1 MDHDTHVRLINTH
14 AEGISSH
21 NNPRLAFRPS
31 LLPFIPLLGR
41 QACMI
46 EIAIFLICDFKFL
59 IYPLGEFLRMLSIA
73 HVDDRT
79 AGYFR

>member
-1 MDHDTHVRLINTH
+1 MMQTLTNFINEFLSLT
-14 AEGISSH
+14 ARMA
-21 NNPRLAFRPS
+21 PW
-31 LLPFIPLLGR
+31 LLPFIPFLGR

>member
-1 MDHDTHVRLINTH
+1 MNHDPYVRFINTH
-14 AEGISSH
+14 TKGIRSD
-21 NNPRLAFRPS
+21 NNPCLAFRPG

-41 QACMI
+41 QPRMI